1 MRSARIL
8 AAGFAV
14 AVAMAATVAS
24 ADIFYYPTQEH
35 AYRHFRVTVASVTR
49 DDTLKFPDR
58 TEAPAPIGPGI
69 WLVANVDFALF
80 RNGRR
85 PRIAGFERLVE
96 DSDPAPLLDRLARM
110 SQVHDFGLFLPNIPF
125 EFDAR
130 PGEKLIFMTMF
141 LQSNDLFYA
150 PKKSGLVLFD
160 FHGRPLEGDVT
171 DRILLW
177 DGGTEVN
184 QPPGRGDFQAAREA
198 KLDYGT
204 IEGGVVRPV
213 DDGFTYPRTA
223 DVIDVEIAAGPP
235 IERYRNYY
243 VPFMVRTAPDETAPG
258 NMAPAPASPPPAS
271 PTSRY
276 ITIGN

>member
-1 MRSARIL
+1 LML
-8 AAGFAV
+8 
-14 AVAMAATVAS
+14 MATAAS

-35 AYRHFRVTVASVTR
+35 AYRHFRVTVTSVTK

-58 TEAPAPIGPGI
+58 TEAPAPIGPGV
-69 WLVANVDFALF
+69 WLVTNIDFALF
-80 RNGRR
+80 RNGKR

-130 PGEKLIFMTMF
+130 PGEKLMFMTMF

-160 FHGRPLEGDVT
+160 FHGRPLVGDVT
-171 DRILLW
+171 NRILLW
-177 DGGTEVN
+177 DGGTEIN
-184 QPPGRGDFQAAREA
+184 QPPGRGNFQAAREA

-213 DDGFTYPRTA
+213 DDGFTYPRVA
-223 DVIDVEIAAGPP
+223 EVIDVEIEAGPP
-235 IERYRNYY
+235 RDGYRQFY
-243 VPFMVRTAPDETAPG
+243 VPFMAETAPD
-258 NMAPAPASPPPAS
+258 NSAPAPASPPPAS

>member
-1 MRSARIL
+1 MRSARLL
-8 AAGFAV
+8 AAGIAGVF
-14 AVAMAATVAS
+14 MIAATVAS

-35 AYRHFRVTVASVTR
+35 AYRHFRVTVTSVTK

-80 RNGRR
+80 RNGKR

-160 FHGRPLEGDVT
+160 FHGRPLLGDVT
-171 DRILLW
+171 NRIRLW

-184 QPPGRGDFQAAREA
+184 QPPGRGNFQAAREA

-213 DDGFTYPRTA
+213 DDGFTYPRVA
-223 DVIDVEIAAGPP
+223 DVIDVRIEAGSP
-235 IERYRNYY
+235 RDGYRQFY
-243 VPFMVRTAPDETAPG
+243 VPFMAETAPG
-258 NMAPAPASPPPAS
+258 SSAPALASPPPAS
-271 PTSRY
+271 PTSHY